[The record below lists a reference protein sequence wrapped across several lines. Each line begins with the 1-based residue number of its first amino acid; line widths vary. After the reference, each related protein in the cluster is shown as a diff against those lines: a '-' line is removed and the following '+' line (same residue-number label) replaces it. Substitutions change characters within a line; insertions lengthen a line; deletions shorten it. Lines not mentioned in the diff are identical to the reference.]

1 MKKIFVILSGCL
13 VVLFG
18 SIHADDAAAYAV
30 PSNEELQQLYTNM
43 SDQMDKS
50 QARVDK
56 LVDMDLTKVDLP
68 QWQKELKEAV
78 FIVKVKYILAWAFR
92 DHAALRSPEIRKQ
105 LTDLM
110 SQNEITE
117 QQYEKFTKLV
127 QVEQPK
133 IMAIQ
138 QQEEKA
144 EAQKLNDA
152 PAK

>member
-1 MKKIFVILSGCL
+1 MNRVFVILTGCL

-30 PSNEELQQLYTNM
+30 PSNEELQQFYTHM

-50 QARVDK
+50 QTKVDK
-56 LVDMDLTKVDLP
+56 LVDMDLTKVDLTE
-68 QWQKELKEAV
+68 WQKELKEAV
-78 FIVKVKYILAWAFR
+78 FIVKLKYILAWAFR

-105 LTDLM
+105 LSQLM
-110 SQNEITE
+110 SQSEITE
-117 QQYEKFTKLV
+117 QQYEEFTKLV

-138 QQEEKA
+138 QREEQA
-144 EAQKLNDA
+144 QAQKLNEM